1 MSKEIRS
8 LSRLHEAWHKAG
20 SDIEALKRA
29 QETLF
34 NSFMLGAAA
43 KLPSKGIKVFSN
55 EDLAALGFQATDVHP
70 TTWREL
76 AKACGMHMI
85 VRRNDK
91 RSKSYASW
99 DETAPLP
106 EAQRVPA
113 SQIKVYMGLNK
124 AERGR

>member
-8 LSRLHEAWHKAG
+8 LSRLHESWHKAG
-20 SDIEALKRA
+20 SDIEALKRE
-29 QETLF
+29 QESIF
-34 NSFMLGAAA
+34 NSFMSLEAATLPA
-43 KLPSKGIKVFSN
+43 KGLKVFSN
-55 EDLAALGFQATDVHP
+55 EDLAGMGFQATDVHP

-91 RSKSYASW
+91 RSKYYASW
-99 DETAPLP
+99 NETAPLP
-106 EAQRVPA
+106 EDQHVPA
-113 SQIKVYMGLNK
+113 SQLKVYIGLNK

>member
-20 SDIEALKRA
+20 SDIEALKRE

-34 NSFMLGAAA
+34 NSFMASEAAT
-43 KLPSKGIKVFSN
+43 LPAKGIKVFSN
-55 EDLAALGFQATDVHP
+55 EDLEVMGFQATDVHP

-76 AKACGMHMI
+76 AKACGVHLI

-99 DETAPLP
+99 DETASLP

-113 SQIKVYMGLNK
+113 TEIRVYIGLNK
-124 AERGR
+124 SERGR

>member
-8 LSRLHEAWHKAG
+8 LSRLHESWHKAG
-20 SDIEALKRA
+20 SDIEVLKRE

-34 NSFMLGAAA
+34 NSFMASEAAT
-43 KLPSKGIKVFSN
+43 LPAKGIKVFSN
-55 EDLAALGFQATDVHP
+55 EDLAVMGFQATDVHP

-91 RSKSYASW
+91 RSKYYASW
-99 DETAPLP
+99 DETAPLS

-113 SQIKVYMGLNK
+113 TEIRVYIGLNK